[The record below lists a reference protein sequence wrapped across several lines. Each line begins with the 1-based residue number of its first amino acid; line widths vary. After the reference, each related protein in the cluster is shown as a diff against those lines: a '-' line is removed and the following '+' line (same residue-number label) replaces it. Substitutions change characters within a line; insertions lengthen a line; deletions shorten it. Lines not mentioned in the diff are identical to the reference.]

1 MGDYLSLDEAKR
13 WTGVPIADAQID
25 DLEDAISA
33 VEREIEQYCQRRFA
47 QTSSSARDFAASNTT
62 LLRLGPFNDLVS
74 VSEVATDT
82 TGDGTFD
89 ATITSYELE
98 PRNTAGPETRPYT
111 AVRRIAG
118 KWPVAT
124 SADGRQA
131 RIRITG
137 VWGWPAVPAP
147 VKQATRIQVAR
158 IFRRTDSPYGVVG
171 ESEFGIMRLTARL
184 DPDVQHMLD
193 PYRIPTGFA

>member
-1 MGDYLSLDEAKR
+1 MGDYLSLEEAKR
-13 WTGVPIADAQID
+13 WTGIPVSDDQTA

-33 VEREIEQYCQRRFA
+33 VEREIEQYCQRKFS
-47 QTSSSARDFAASNTT
+47 QSSSEARDFAASNST
-62 LLRLGPFNDLVS
+62 LLRLGPFCDLVS
-74 VSEVATDT
+74 VSAVATDED
-82 TGDGTFD
+82 GDGTFGS
-89 ATITSYELE
+89 TITSYELE

-111 AVRRIAG
+111 AVRRISG
-118 KWPVAT
+118 SWPVAT
-124 SADGRQA
+124 TSDERQA

-158 IFRRTDSPYGVVG
+158 IFKRTDSPFGVAGV
-171 ESEFGIMRLTARL
+171 SEFGVMRLTARL